1 MVWEVIPRVPDR
13 RFLTRR
19 GKQTGQMKSLE
30 ERGQTK
36 TDHSNICGRDSSVI
50 VNRSRRG
57 TVLVPP
63 TARIKSK
70 TKNWILRGNKEPP
83 RPPAV
88 GAEPLL
94 LSPFFPRTLPSICFT
109 GSGGST
115 WVSAPHVLPLMRMA
129 MLWPGGFLTRSHGD
143 RGSS

>member
-36 TDHSNICGRDSSVI
+36 TDRSNICGRDSSVI

-57 TVLVPP
+57 NRSGTADGADQIKNQKLDPQREQRAPP
-63 TARIKSK
+63 QL
-70 TKNWILRGNKEPP
+70 WELG
-83 RPPAV
+83 
-88 GAEPLL
+88 
-94 LSPFFPRTLPSICFT
+94 LSF
-109 GSGGST
+109 
-115 WVSAPHVLPLMRMA
+115 
-129 MLWPGGFLTRSHGD
+129 
-143 RGSS
+143 